1 MNQELCPSCRAVQN
15 MDVSITTRTESKDG
29 ESKDIQTSSF
39 HCSNCHQFV
48 RSEDKELSPV

>member
-1 MNQELCPSCRAVQN
+1 MNQELCPSCRVVQN

-29 ESKDIQTSSF
+29 ESKDIETSSF
-39 HCSNCHQFV
+39 QCASCHQFL

>member
-1 MNQELCPSCRAVQN
+1 

-39 HCSNCHQFV
+39 QRASCHQTV

>member
-1 MNQELCPSCRAVQN
+1 MNQELCPACRVVQN
-15 MDVSITTRTESKDG
+15 MDVSITTRTETTAG
-29 ESKDIQTSSF
+29 ELKDIQTSSF

>member
-1 MNQELCPSCRAVQN
+1 MNQELCPSCRVVQN

-39 HCSNCHQFV
+39 QRASCHQTV